1 MLGYAALQP
10 FSVAKLYRQTLM
22 IDQDRITENNG
33 CLAAPASDWN
43 TCKHNY
49 INPFTTDPIKALHF
63 SIPV

>member
-33 CLAAPASDWN
+33 CLAAPASD
-43 TCKHNY
+43 
-49 INPFTTDPIKALHF
+49 
-63 SIPV
+63 